1 VRSRHGLL
9 GLWSATRRLPPSR
22 AAPEATAL
30 SAATTA
36 HPRGGHH
43 IGLHEHVRSP
53 MEWRVRRRRP
63 GRRVLALHHR
73 DRLHRLWPK
82 ACTSSLPSPT
92 SPFAASPAVA
102 TASISTAAIAT
113 AVSTSTVAAAT
124 VASATVSTAAVA
136 TAVSTATIAT
146 ATVATATVAT
156 AAIATAVSTSTV
168 STATVAVATAI
179 STATVTTATVAT
191 PIAAISSAVATLL
204 TIATTAA
211 AGYECVQLRDERVP
225 GVDDGQ
231 HLEPM
236 DTPIWTHAHPK
247 HRTKR
252 RC

>member
-82 ACTSSLPSPT
+82 ACTSSLPPPT

-102 TASISTAAIAT
+102 TASISTAATAT

-124 VASATVSTAAVA
+124 VASATVSTTAVA
-136 TAVSTATIAT
+136 TAVSTATVSAAAVAAATVAAATVPTAISTATVAAATVPTAIST

-156 AAIATAVSTSTV
+156 SIAT
-168 STATVAVATAI
+168 
-179 STATVTTATVAT
+179 
-191 PIAAISSAVATLL
+191 ISSAVATLL
-204 TIATTAA
+204 AIATTTA
-211 AGYECVQLRDERVP
+211 AGYECVQLRDEQFP

-231 HLEPM
+231 HLELM

>member
-1 VRSRHGLL
+1 MRSRHGLL

-36 HPRGGHH
+36 YPRGGHH

-82 ACTSSLPSPT
+82 ACTSSLPPPT
-92 SPFAASPAVA
+92 SPFATSPTVA
-102 TASISTAAIAT
+102 TATISTAAIAT

-124 VASATVSTAAVA
+124 VAVA
-136 TAVSTATIAT
+136 TAIVT

-156 AAIATAVSTSTV
+156 
-168 STATVAVATAI
+168 
-179 STATVTTATVAT
+179 
-191 PIAAISSAVATLL
+191 PIAAFSSTVATLL
-204 TIATTAA
+204 TVATTPA
-211 AGYECVQLRDERVP
+211 AGYESVQLRDERVP

-231 HLEPM
+231 HLELM

>member
-1 VRSRHGLL
+1 MRSRHGLL

-30 SAATTA
+30 SAATA
-36 HPRGGHH
+36 AYPRGGHH

-82 ACTSSLPSPT
+82 ACTSSLPPPT
-92 SPFAASPAVA
+92 SPFAAAPAVA
-102 TASISTAAIAT
+102 TATISTAAIAT
-113 AVSTSTVAAAT
+113 AVSTSTVAT
-124 VASATVSTAAVA
+124 ASISSAAVA
-136 TAVSTATIAT
+136 TAIST

-156 AAIATAVSTSTV
+156 
-168 STATVAVATAI
+168 
-179 STATVTTATVAT
+179 
-191 PIAAISSAVATLL
+191 PIAAFSSTVATLL
-204 TIATTAA
+204 TVATTPA
-211 AGYECVQLRDERVP
+211 AGYESVQLRDERVP

-231 HLEPM
+231 HLELM
-236 DTPIWTHAHPK
+236 DTPLWTHAHRK